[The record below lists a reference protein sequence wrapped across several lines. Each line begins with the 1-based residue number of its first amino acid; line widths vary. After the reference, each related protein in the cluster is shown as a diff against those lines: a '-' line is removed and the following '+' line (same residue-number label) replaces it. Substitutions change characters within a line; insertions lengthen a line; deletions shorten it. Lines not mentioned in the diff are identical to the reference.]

1 MAMPS
6 GYKRLE
12 YIQSSGTQYVDTEF
26 RPKNTTK
33 VMIDFQ
39 VTAQPKSHQIIFGER
54 TSYRDA
60 DQFVLGY
67 TGHKS
72 PAVWRSDFGSSQ
84 VSFPSTVL
92 WSTRMTAVQNGP
104 DCTLDGTAVKNS
116 SAVFSS
122 THNLFLLANND
133 NETAAG
139 HISAKL
145 YLCQISD
152 GEKIARF
159 FIPCQTAGGEIG
171 LWDDV
176 NGVFYGNA
184 GTGTF
189 EAGPVVAIA
198 ADSHDVTELEYIQS
212 SGTQWTDTGF
222 KPTGATKVVIDFQMV
237 SQGSS
242 QQGVFGSRPVGSGRF
257 TVFTGTSTSAL
268 QVDYG
273 TESTLAVPTSSITGV
288 NTNNRTTIDV
298 SNSLIINGTTIKT
311 VSAVS
316 FTSTYNLFLFANNN
330 AGTAQLPG
338 AMKLYSCQI
347 YDNGTIIRD
356 YIAAKLSDG
365 TVGLYDKLHG
375 LLYINVGS
383 GDFTAG
389 PEVPKAPTTP
399 TGFAAAF
406 LTETTVQLSWSASDE
421 ATGYK
426 LYKNGVLLATLTDTS
441 YTDTVQAFSGTVYAV
456 TAYNDDGESAAAT
469 LTYYAAP
476 ENPILYLVT
485 DRTAAD
491 VNAGNDKG
499 TYKASD
505 LNRVGAAMNYVAARL
520 REQGYDPHISPKTD
534 WMDGEWV
541 TPADEAVYLGDLA
554 ELRKQFT
561 MMAST
566 PEVPPDL
573 EKLNYI
579 EANSIE
585 QILVDIDALLTNI
598 AAGWLYSGEIYSG
611 EV

>member
-39 VTAQPKSHQIIFGER
+39 VTAQPKSHKIIFGER
-54 TSYRDA
+54 TSYSGA

-104 DCTLDGTAVKNS
+104 DCTLNGTAVKNS

-159 FIPCQTAGGEIG
+159 FIPCQTTAGEIG

-176 NGVFYGNA
+176 NSVFYGNA

-189 EAGPVVAIA
+189 TAGPVIAIA
-198 ADSHDVTELEYIQS
+198 IDESEITKLEYIQS
-212 SGTQWTDTGF
+212 SGTQHVDTGF
-222 KPTGATKVVIDFQMV
+222 QPNQDTTVEVTFETTQSNQCGVAATDQAWQSNGFGIWANCVAYGSQTDQTVVFYGIGKVTARLDRNNLYKNGELIW
-237 SQGSS
+237 
-242 QQGVFGSRPVGSGRF
+242 
-257 TVFTGTSTSAL
+257 TASAATFSCPSNL
-268 QVDYG
+268 
-273 TESTLAVPTSSITGV
+273 TLMAL
-288 NTNNRTTIDV
+288 NR
-298 SNSLIINGTTIKT
+298 NGTIQEKT
-311 VSAVS
+311 
-316 FTSTYNLFLFANNN
+316 
-330 AGTAQLPG
+330 AGN
-338 AMKLYSCQI
+338 LYSSKI
-347 YDNGTIIRD
+347 YDNGTLIRD

-383 GDFTAG
+383 GAFTAG
-389 PEVPKAPTTP
+389 PEVPKAPPTP

-456 TAYNDDGESAAAT
+456 TAYNDNGESESAT
-469 LTYYAAP
+469 LTYYAAS

-491 VNAGNDKG
+491 VTARNEKG
-499 TYKASD
+499 TYRSGD
-505 LNRVGAAMNYVAARL
+505 FNRVGFAVQYLADYLYRHGITVNV
-520 REQGYDPHISPKTD
+520 SPKRDWTD
-534 WMDGEWV
+534 AGHPTPSDMQAYLEDVVALRAALTLPEDTATV
-541 TPADEAVYLGDLA
+541 PADV
-554 ELRKQFT
+554 
-561 MMAST
+561 
-566 PEVPPDL
+566 
-573 EKLNYI
+573 EKLNYQ
-579 EANSIE
+579 EANDIE
-585 QILVDIDALLTNI
+585 SILVVLDEMIGNMLSIVD
-598 AAGWLYSGEIYSG
+598 AGWANGLAYTGFYFKEAT
-611 EV
+611 V